1 MQLLWHPKCGIL
13 YTSWCVLDS
22 ENLFWIMIPIVWPTS
37 THLSSIHLFVAV
49 VIQREWTISS
59 SWTKVKPPDRGFFFL
74 NLKARRRADESRC
87 TKRCPS
93 IPLCSFGYHHNQRLY
108 TLLCTTLVNIFK
120 AVSFLVLILQT
131 SADPKVWWWNPVIPT
146 NWEECGEAVEN
157 DWQPSPLKGLLL
169 CWWSS
174 HPQILWHS
182 LVSTYSWGFL
192 GQQQQ
197 PREAEGCNVLH
208 VGKNPTMMVYSSVKQ
223 WLLQLRVKQR
233 LT

>member
-1 MQLLWHPKCGIL
+1 MWNFIYIMVCPRFWKSLLDNDSNSLTYFQTLKQHSPFCSCCHSERMDHFLQLNKGEAIRQGIFF
-13 YTSWCVLDS
+13 SKF
-22 ENLFWIMIPIVWPTS
+22 ENKAQSRLKHMYEQVSRHSSLQFWLF
-37 THLSSIHLFVAV
+37 
-49 VIQREWTISS
+49 
-59 SWTKVKPPDRGFFFL
+59 
-74 NLKARRRADESRC
+74 
-87 TKRCPS
+87 PS
-93 IPLCSFGYHHNQRLY
+93 NHYQRLY
-108 TLLCTTLVNIFK
+108 TLLCTTWVNIFK
-120 AVSFLVLILQT
+120 AISFLVLILET
-131 SADPKVWWWNPVIPT
+131 SDPKVWWWNPVIPT

-192 GQQQQ
+192 GQQKQ
-197 PREAEGCNVLH
+197 PGEAEGCNVLH
-208 VGKNPTMMVYSSVKQ
+208 VGKNPTMIVYSSVKQ